1 MSSYDTV
8 ILAGGVNSGELRK
21 YAPYENEALIII
33 GNYPMIHYVHRAL
46 QNTPRVGNI
55 IISGPCDSLRPIFK
69 KEDNLQFTSSG
80 EDAIDSFANA
90 LPLVKS
96 EKILVMPADIPF
108 ITPEAIVD
116 FLNSCEE
123 HEADF
128 YYAVVPRE
136 VNEKRF
142 PRVKRTY
149 VRLKEGVFTG
159 GNLFLIRAAAAV
171 QGIEMGKQLV
181 ANRKNPIAQ
190 ARLFGMDLV
199 LKYVAGRLSISDAEE
214 RFEKVLN
221 LRGKAIISRYAE
233 VGVDVDKPSDL
244 QLAEKFLGKG
254 RQ

>member
-1 MSSYDTV
+1 MISYDTV

-33 GNYPMIHYVHRAL
+33 GNYPMIHYVHQAL
-46 QNTPRVGNI
+46 KKTPRVGNI

-69 KEDNLQFTSSG
+69 KEDNLQFTNSG
-80 EDAIDSFANA
+80 EDAMDSFANA
-90 LPLVKS
+90 LPLCSS
-96 EKILVMPADIPF
+96 EKILVVPADIPF
-108 ITPEAIVD
+108 ITPEAIED

-123 HEADF
+123 QEADF

-136 VNEKRF
+136 VCEARF

-149 VRLKEGVFTG
+149 VKLKEGVFTG
-159 GNLFLIRAAAAV
+159 GNIFLIRTATAL

-181 ANRKNPIAQ
+181 ANRKNPISQ

-199 LKYVAGRLSISDAEE
+199 LKYVSGRLSIPDAEA
-214 RFEKVLN
+214 RFKKLLN
-221 LRGKAIISRYAE
+221 LRGKAVISRYAE

-244 QLAEKFLGKG
+244 QLAEKVLGKG
-254 RQ
+254 RR